1 MLFAP
6 AHHPTLIPVGPVSAI
21 QCSDSAG
28 NKKDNID
35 TDSNDSG
42 VDTEI
47 EWAEDAQLA
56 ELAWSVP
63 SKVSEAMLIEVC
75 Q

>member
-1 MLFAP
+1 
-6 AHHPTLIPVGPVSAI
+6 VI

-28 NKKDNID
+28 NEKDNID

-42 VDTEI
+42 VKTEI

-56 ELAWSVP
+56 ELAQMVP

-75 Q
+75 QQFKLFLFRLKTEKLFL